1 MITSKEI
8 DKYFETIEKGVSKSY
23 AIATKAR
30 KLGYD
35 PEDFVDIRLAKNM
48 AERVEGLMSS
58 VAPELVGT
66 DFTARIMEL
75 EKEYSPLDWRVALR
89 IGEEVA
95 KEKFCKFKDK
105 RFAMEIGIRAGFTY
119 HTGGIV
125 SAPLEGLVE
134 LRIKKTKNGKEYLA
148 PVYAGPIRGAGGTA
162 ASFSLV
168 MTDYIRV
175 VMGYEKYD
183 PDENEINRFKTEIE
197 DYNGRVTN
205 LQYFPSRDEIDFMVR
220 HLPVEIDGEPT
231 EKFDVSNYK
240 DINRIQTNRIRGGLC
255 LVLAEG
261 ISQKA
266 PKVWKRLKAWGKEL
280 NLDWNFLEEFLA
292 LQKKIKAKDQKPG
305 KKNKLSPNFTFIAD
319 LVAGRP
325 VLTHPMAVGGFR
337 LRYGRS
343 RVSGFSAASINPA
356 TMLMLNKF
364 IATGT
369 QLKIERPGKAASM
382 TPCDTIDGPIIK
394 TDDGS
399 VVKLYNHIDAKNYVT
414 KVKEILFLGDML
426 VNYGDFSENGHL
438 LIPCGYNQEWWMRDF
453 EKAIADK
460 NEKINRQQISEFT
473 KVSKN
478 KIKELFNDPFTTRI
492 SAKAA
497 INISK
502 YYDIPLHPDYTYFW
516 KHIEPEEIIK
526 LVDWIKTGKI
536 YKDGDEITKIVIKSM
551 KDKKLLLE
559 KIGLVHN
566 FVNHEYIVIDKDN
579 SLALL
584 HTLGINNSE
593 NQIPSVKLDENL
605 DSVENINKLSPIK
618 IIDKAGTYIGARMG
632 RPEKAKMRKLTG
644 SPHSLFPIGEEGG
657 RLRSFQAALEAGKVT
672 ADLPMYKCEKC
683 NTETVYPICEKCG
696 RETKQLFLCAHCGL
710 IEEETC
716 EHGKAATFR
725 SQEVDIKYYF
735 QSALKKMGEKVYPD
749 LIKGVRTTV
758 NSDHIPENIMKGII
772 RAKHEIHVNKDGTIR
787 FDMSELPITHFKP
800 EEIFV
805 SLEKLNELG
814 YTHDIYN
821 NPITNTKQIIEIKPQ
836 DVILPIAPDAL
847 DEQSDKIL
855 VRTTKFVDELL
866 QKMYGQKPFYNVK
879 TKEDL
884 IGHLV
889 IGLAPHISAGTVG
902 RIIGF
907 TKTQGLFAHPLFHA
921 AMRRDCDG
929 DEACVILLMEG
940 FLNFSRQ
947 YLPATRGAKTMDAP
961 LVLTSQLNPA
971 EVDDMAHGLDIV
983 WKYPLELY
991 NAANEMKYPWDI
1003 KINQICHTLG
1013 TEKQFEEM
1021 GFTHDVS
1028 NINIGIGC
1036 SAYKSL
1042 PSMEEKLKG
1051 QMLIAEKIRAVDESD
1066 VATLIINKHF
1076 LRDTKGNL
1084 RKFSTQRFRCVKCNE
1099 KYRRPPL
1106 RGNCTCG
1113 GRIIFT
1119 VSYGS
1124 VVKYFE
1130 PTLSLA
1136 KKYHVSEYLNQ
1147 TLALLQLRIEGV
1159 FGREK
1164 EKQEG
1169 LGKWFG

>member
-8 DKYFETIEKGVSKSY
+8 DKYFETIEAGVSKTY

-30 KLGYD
+30 ELGLD

-66 DFTARIMEL
+66 KFAKRIIEL
-75 EKEYSPLDWRVALR
+75 ENEYSPLDWRVALR
-89 IGEEVA
+89 IGGEVA
-95 KEKFCKFKDK
+95 KEQFCKFKDK
-105 RFAMEIGIRAGFTY
+105 RLAMEIGIRAGFTY

-125 SAPLEGLVE
+125 SAPLEGFVE

-162 ASFSLV
+162 ASFSLI
-168 MTDYIRV
+168 MTDYIRSI
-175 VMGYEKYD
+175 MGYEKYD
-183 PDENEINRFKTEIE
+183 PDDNEVKRFMTEIE
-197 DYNGRVTN
+197 DYNSRVTN
-205 LQYFPSRDEIDFMVR
+205 LQYNPSRDEIDFIIR
-220 HLPVEIDGEPT
+220 HLPIEIDGEPT

-240 DINRIQTNRIRGGLC
+240 DLNRIETNRIRGGLC

-266 PKVWKRLKAWGKEL
+266 QKVWKRLKVWGEEL
-280 NLDWNFLEEFLA
+280 NLDWNFLADFLV
-292 LQKKIKAKDQKPG
+292 LQKKIKAKDRKSG
-305 KKNKLSPNFTFIAD
+305 EKNKLSPNFTFITD

-343 RVSGFSAASINPA
+343 RISGFSAASINPA

-369 QLKIERPGKAASM
+369 QLKVERPGKAASI

-399 VVKLYNHIDAKNYVT
+399 VIKLYNVNDAKDYVT
-414 KVKEILFLGDML
+414 KVKEILFLGDL
-426 VNYGDFSENGHL
+426 LFNYGDFSENGHVL
-438 LIPCGYNQEWWMRDF
+438 VPCGYNQDWWLRDF
-453 EKAIADK
+453 EKAII
-460 NEKINRQQISEFT
+460 EKIGKVDYQKIS
-473 KVSKN
+473 
-478 KIKELFNDPFTTRI
+478 KITSIPKETIEELFKNSVTSRI
-492 SAKAA
+492 TAKNA
-497 INISK
+497 INLSNFF
-502 YYDIPLHPDYTYFW
+502 DIPMHPDYTYFW
-516 KHIEPEEIIK
+516 KHIKVDEIKSLVEWLKTAKVYKDNEIIS
-526 LVDWIKTGKI
+526 
-536 YKDGDEITKIVIKSM
+536 KIVIKN
-551 KDKKLLLE
+551 DPVKKQILE
-559 KIGLVHN
+559 NIGTVHN
-566 FVNHEYIVIDKDN
+566 LVNNEFIVFDKDN

-584 HTLGINNSE
+584 HTLGLIGGDNKEKSL
-593 NQIPSVKLDENL
+593 QLDDEL
-605 DSVENINKLSPIK
+605 DSVENINKLSPTK

-657 RLRSFQAALEAGKVT
+657 RLRSFQAALEEGKVT
-672 ADLPMYKCEKC
+672 ADFPMYKCEKC
-683 NTETVYPICEKCG
+683 NLETIYSKCEKCG
-696 RETKQLFLCAHCGL
+696 RKNKQLFLCSHCGL
-710 IEEETC
+710 IENESC
-716 EHGKAATFR
+716 EHGKAKTFR
-725 SQEVDIKYYF
+725 TQEIDINHYF
-735 QSALKKMGEKVYPD
+735 KSALQKLGDKVYPD
-749 LIKGVRTTV
+749 LIKGIKTTV
-758 NSDHIPENIMKGII
+758 NSDHIPEHLMKGII
-772 RAKHEIHVNKDGTIR
+772 RAKHEIQVNKDGTIR

-805 SLEKLNELG
+805 NLEKLKELG
-814 YTHDIYN
+814 YTHDIKGR
-821 NPITNTKQIIEIKPQ
+821 PIINSKQIIEIKPQ
-836 DVILPIAPDAL
+836 DVILPMAPTAL

-855 VRTTKFVDELL
+855 VRVTKFVDELL
-866 QKMYGQKPFYNVK
+866 QKMYGQKSFYNVK
-879 TKEDL
+879 THQDL

-907 TKTQGLFAHPLFHA
+907 TNTQGFFAHPLFHA

-929 DEACVILLMEG
+929 DEACVILLMDA

-947 YLPATRGAKTMDAP
+947 YLPATRGARTMDAP

-991 NAANEMKYPWDI
+991 HAAQEMKYPWDI
-1003 KINQICHTLG
+1003 KINQISQTLG
-1013 TEKQFEEM
+1013 TKKQFEDM
-1021 GFTHDVS
+1021 GFTHDIS
-1028 NINIGIGC
+1028 NINVGIGC

-1051 QMLIAEKIRAVDESD
+1051 QMLIAEKIRAVDESN
-1066 VATLIINKHF
+1066 VATLIIEKHF

-1084 RKFSTQRFRCVKCNE
+1084 RKFSTQQFRCVKCNE

-1119 VSYGS
+1119 VSQGS
-1124 VVKYFE
+1124 VIKYFQ

-1136 KKYHVSEYLNQ
+1136 KKYNVSKYLHQ
-1147 TLALLQLRIEGV
+1147 TLALLQLRIDCV
-1159 FGREK
+1159 FGRER